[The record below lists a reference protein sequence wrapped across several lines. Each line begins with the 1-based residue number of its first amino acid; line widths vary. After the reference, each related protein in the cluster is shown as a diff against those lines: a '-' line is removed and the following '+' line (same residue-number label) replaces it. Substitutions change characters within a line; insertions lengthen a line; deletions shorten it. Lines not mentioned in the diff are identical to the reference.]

1 MIDVNQRE
9 KSVARRPNIQQQS
22 QTPPSPITAIVV
34 VTTVTIRCIAIYWAH
49 ISSSKQ
55 TQIVCQGRKHK
66 GNFAQKPIIDL
77 LSTEDVNANG
87 QTKTI

>member
-9 KSVARRPNIQQQS
+9 KSVARRPNTQQPS
-22 QTPPSPITAIVV
+22 QTPHHTTTAAMV
-34 VTTVTIRCIAIYWAH
+34 VTAVTIRCIAIYWAH

-55 TQIVCQGRKHK
+55 TYIVCQGRKHK
-66 GNFAQKPIIDL
+66 GNLVRKPIIDL
-77 LSTEDVNANG
+77 LSTGDVNANG